1 MIMSAGGRRV
11 RWKGLSEENHDEKH
25 RKETEWRIREIKNMD
40 LGKKRLG
47 TGQKEEVCFLEAG

>member
-25 RKETEWRIREIKNMD
+25 RRATEWRIRKIKKMD
-40 LGKKRLG
+40 LEKRGWELDKKMRYA
-47 TGQKEEVCFLEAG
+47 F